1 MSFLHFVN
9 LLLKNIKWLI
19 LIPLTMA
26 ASIYYFTRNEKKV
39 FSSETVIYTGIASG
53 YNLSGYNKADFFA
66 TSNAFDNLLSI
77 INSRETKEQVAIQLL
92 SSHLFLKKF
101 DPSVLSWG
109 ADDELKKIIPD
120 SVKKQLVKTTLPETV
135 SAVEDFMQADDKN
148 LIYVLLNSDNPYYSV
163 NSLQNIKALRMS
175 SSDLVK
181 VSYETNDAAICKH
194 TLELM
199 IETFVKKHKLL
210 RQGQTDSVIAYF
222 EKETHNS
229 FRRLDSVEQIFL
241 EFNKQ
246 NDIINYYEQTKAVAG
261 EKENLDAQ
269 NHNLEMERMAT
280 GSTLNK
286 VNDNIKGRIY
296 QTLYSPMIMAEREKL
311 SDVYTKIAL
320 SEVINKD
327 DNSAG
332 TKKYTDSLKN
342 VSESIEKNLRGSL
355 DKLYSETN
363 TPNGIPTKTIL
374 DEWLKATL
382 SFEQSKARLTVMD
395 KRKKEFKEQYKK
407 LAPLGATLKKIER
420 QIQVSEQEYL
430 ELLHGLNQARL
441 TQQNNEL
448 TSNLTV
454 VDPPYL
460 PLKANSSKRKILII
474 VGFLAGFIV
483 VLAIILTNS
492 LLNKTL
498 QEPIRAKKLI
508 GLPILSIYPLLKN
521 PSDFIA
527 RANLRMVQQLLSVI
541 NETERP
547 AVIGITSVEKGEG
560 KTTIASI
567 WENELK
573 RLGFVV
579 SRKTQLNKEPITQKE
594 GIVLVEMPAL
604 EDMIMKKGMSPELT
618 HVFLICRAN
627 RVWRKMDKT
636 LLELFAKVVPLPLI
650 PVLNGVETDF
660 AEDYIGEVPK
670 KRNGI
675 RAILK
680 RLVKFEFGNRSKIH
694 Q

>member
-109 ADDELKKIIPD
+109 ADNELKKIIPD
-120 SVKKQLVKTTLPETV
+120 SVKKQLVKPSLPETV

-327 DNSAG
+327 DNSAA

-355 DKLYSETN
+355 DKLYAETN

-498 QEPIRAKKLI
+498 QEPLRAKKLI

-541 NETERP
+541 NETEKP

-560 KTTIASI
+560 KSTIASI

-579 SRKTQLNKEPITQKE
+579 SRKTQLNEDPITQKE
-594 GIVLVEMPAL
+594 GIVLVEMPPL

-670 KRNGI
+670 KRTGI

-680 RLVKFEFGNRSKIH
+680 RLIKFEFGNRSKIH

>member
-26 ASIYYFTRNEKKV
+26 ASIYYFTRNEKKI

-109 ADDELKKIIPD
+109 ADNELKKNIPD
-120 SVKKQLVKTTLPETV
+120 SVKKQLVKPSLPETV

-163 NSLQNIKALRMS
+163 NSLQNIKAVRMS

-327 DNSAG
+327 DNSGAS
-332 TKKYTDSLKN
+332 KKYTDSLKN
-342 VSESIEKNLRGSL
+342 VSESIEKNLRNSL
-355 DKLYSETN
+355 DKLYAETN

-498 QEPIRAKKLI
+498 QEPLRAKKLI

-541 NETERP
+541 NETEKP
-547 AVIGITSVEKGEG
+547 AIIGITSVEKGEG
-560 KTTIASI
+560 KSTIASI

-579 SRKTQLNKEPITQKE
+579 SRRTQLNEDPITQKE
-594 GIVLVEMPAL
+594 GIVLVEMPPL

-670 KRNGI
+670 KRTGI

-680 RLVKFEFGNRSKIH
+680 RLIKFEFGNRSKIH

>member
-26 ASIYYFTRNEKKV
+26 ASIYYFTRNEKKI

-109 ADDELKKIIPD
+109 ADNELKKIIPD
-120 SVKKQLVKTTLPETV
+120 SVKKQLVKPSLPETV

-163 NSLQNIKALRMS
+163 NSLQNIKAVRMS

-327 DNSAG
+327 DNSGA

-342 VSESIEKNLRGSL
+342 VSESIEKNLRNSL
-355 DKLYSETN
+355 DKLYAETN

-420 QIQVSEQEYL
+420 QIQASEQEYL

-498 QEPIRAKKLI
+498 QEPLRAKKLI

-541 NETERP
+541 NETEKP
-547 AVIGITSVEKGEG
+547 AIIGITSVEKGEG
-560 KTTIASI
+560 KSTIASI

-579 SRKTQLNKEPITQKE
+579 SRRTQLNEDPITQKE
-594 GIVLVEMPAL
+594 GIVLVEMPPL

-670 KRNGI
+670 KRTGI

-680 RLVKFEFGNRSKIH
+680 RLIKFEFGNRSKIH

>member
-109 ADDELKKIIPD
+109 ADNELKKIIPD
-120 SVKKQLVKTTLPETV
+120 SVKKQLVKSSLPETID
-135 SAVEDFMQADDKN
+135 AVEDYMQADDKN

-163 NSLQNIKALRMS
+163 NSLQNIKAIRMS

-286 VNDNIKGRIY
+286 VNENIKGRIY
-296 QTLYSPMIMAEREKL
+296 QTLYSPMIMSEREKL

-327 DNSAG
+327 ENSAA
-332 TKKYTDSLKN
+332 TKRYTDSLRN

-355 DKLYSETN
+355 DKLYAETN

-448 TSNLTV
+448 TSNLTI

-498 QEPIRAKKLI
+498 QEPLRAKKLI

-527 RANLRMVQQLLSVI
+527 RANLRMVQQLLSQI
-541 NETERP
+541 NETEKP

-560 KTTIASI
+560 KTTIATI

-579 SRKTQLNKEPITQKE
+579 SRKTQLNEEPITQKE
-594 GIVLVEMPAL
+594 GIVLVEMPPL
-604 EDMIMKKGMSPELT
+604 QDMIMKKGMSPELT

-627 RVWRKMDKT
+627 RVWRKMDKS
-636 LLELFAKVVPLPLI
+636 LIDLFAKVVPLPLI

-670 KRNGI
+670 KRTGI
-675 RAILK
+675 RAMLK
-680 RLVKFEFGNRSKIH
+680 RLIKFEFGNRSKIH

>member
-26 ASIYYFTRNEKKV
+26 ASIYYFTRNEKKI

-109 ADDELKKIIPD
+109 ADNELKKIIPD
-120 SVKKQLVKTTLPETV
+120 SVKKQLVKPSLPETV

-163 NSLQNIKALRMS
+163 NSLQNIKAVRMS

-327 DNSAG
+327 DNSGA

-342 VSESIEKNLRGSL
+342 VSESIEKNLRNSL
-355 DKLYSETN
+355 DKLYAETN

-498 QEPIRAKKLI
+498 QEPLRAKKLI

-541 NETERP
+541 NETEKP

-560 KTTIASI
+560 KTTIATI

-579 SRKTQLNKEPITQKE
+579 SRKTQLNEDPITQKE
-594 GIVLVEMPAL
+594 GIVLVEMPPL

-670 KRNGI
+670 KRTGI

-680 RLVKFEFGNRSKIH
+680 RLIKFEFGNRSKIH

>member
-109 ADDELKKIIPD
+109 ADNELKKIIPD
-120 SVKKQLVKTTLPETV
+120 SVKKQLVKPSLPETV

-327 DNSAG
+327 DNSAA

-492 LLNKTL
+492 LINKTL

-579 SRKTQLNKEPITQKE
+579 SRKTQLNEEPITQKE
-594 GIVLVEMPAL
+594 GIVLVEMPPL

-670 KRNGI
+670 KRTGI

-680 RLVKFEFGNRSKIH
+680 RLIKFEFGNRSKIH

>member
-109 ADDELKKIIPD
+109 ADNELKKIIPD
-120 SVKKQLVKTTLPETV
+120 SVKKQLVKPSLPETV

-327 DNSAG
+327 DNSAA

-355 DKLYSETN
+355 DKLYAETN

-498 QEPIRAKKLI
+498 QEPLRAKKLI

-541 NETERP
+541 NETEKP

-560 KTTIASI
+560 KSTIASI

-579 SRKTQLNKEPITQKE
+579 SRKTQLNEEQITQKE
-594 GIVLVEMPAL
+594 GIVLVEMPPL

-670 KRNGI
+670 KRTGI

-680 RLVKFEFGNRSKIH
+680 RLIKFEFGNRSKIH

>member
-26 ASIYYFTRNEKKV
+26 ASIYYFTRNEKKI

-109 ADDELKKIIPD
+109 ADNELKKIIPD
-120 SVKKQLVKTTLPETV
+120 SVKKQLVKPSLPETV

-163 NSLQNIKALRMS
+163 NSLQNIKAVRMS

-327 DNSAG
+327 DNSGA

-342 VSESIEKNLRGSL
+342 VSESIEKNLRNSL
-355 DKLYSETN
+355 DKLYAETN

-498 QEPIRAKKLI
+498 QEPLRAKKLI

-541 NETERP
+541 NETEKP
-547 AVIGITSVEKGEG
+547 AIIGITSVEKGEG
-560 KTTIASI
+560 KSTIASI

-579 SRKTQLNKEPITQKE
+579 SRRTQLNEDPITQKE
-594 GIVLVEMPAL
+594 GIVLVEMPPL

-670 KRNGI
+670 KRTGI

-680 RLVKFEFGNRSKIH
+680 RLIKFEFGNRSKIH